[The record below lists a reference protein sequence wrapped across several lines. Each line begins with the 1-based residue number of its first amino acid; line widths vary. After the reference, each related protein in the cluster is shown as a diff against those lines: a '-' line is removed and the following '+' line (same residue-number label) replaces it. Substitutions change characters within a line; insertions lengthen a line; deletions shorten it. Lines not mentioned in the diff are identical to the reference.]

1 MAAINTIWRCVIIK
15 EVIDVSRDPS
25 NLKLGYETV
34 RVTAIDHVNMRIE
47 GEHSLL
53 MELHEYFAFRPPNYQ
68 WSPLFKSKVWDG
80 KIRLFKLNPQTIYR
94 GLLPQLQSWADRLN
108 YSIEYTD
115 EIALSNNISL
125 VEAANFIKGLN
136 LPHVPHQH
144 QVEGFLNV
152 ARRNRSIELAAT
164 GSGKSM
170 LAYMLVRYFDVKT
183 LIITT
188 KTGLAAQMV
197 ANFAEY
203 GGATWAL
210 EHCHMVTAGIEK
222 SSAKPIVITT
232 WQSVYRQPKTYFQ
245 QYQMVI
251 GDEAHHYDAKSMM
264 SIMEKMSNAKIRIGL
279 TGRLEDSKVHE
290 LILQGLFGPIHEP
303 ATSKQL
309 RDRGVIA
316 EPKLKVIMLK
326 HTLKDCQKFAGGKD
340 YRAEREFVITHSK
353 RNTFICNLALSLK
366 GNTLVLYRFVEAQ
379 GKPLYEELLAQ
390 SQADKPIFFINKDT
404 SAEDRELIRLTFG
417 KLDNA
422 ILIASTGTFVE
433 GSNIPTLNN
442 AIMATP
448 VKSKIT
454 VLQSIGRLL
463 RVKDD
468 KTSAEIYDIVDDL
481 TNGPKI
487 NYLMKHAIARMQ
499 LYKKSEFSYKTYRV
513 QL

>member
-1 MAAINTIWRCVIIK
+1 
-15 EVIDVSRDPS
+15 
-25 NLKLGYETV
+25 
-34 RVTAIDHVNMRIE
+34 
-47 GEHSLL
+47 
-53 MELHEYFAFRPPNYQ
+53 
-68 WSPLFKSKVWDG
+68 
-80 KIRLFKLNPQTIYR
+80 
-94 GLLPQLQSWADRLN
+94 
-108 YSIEYTD
+108 
-115 EIALSNNISL
+115 
-125 VEAANFIKGLN
+125 
-136 LPHVPHQH
+136 
-144 QVEGFLNV
+144 
-152 ARRNRSIELAAT
+152 
-164 GSGKSM
+164 
-170 LAYMLVRYFDVKT
+170 
-183 LIITT
+183 
-188 KTGLAAQMV
+188 MV